1 MTVWTNWWRSTVA
14 VVLTGMALFAA
25 IPTASAQA
33 TPAGTVSVVPIN
45 GQVGGLTYGQLSEQW
60 WQRAFALTADQ
71 FGTCANE
78 PSGQVF
84 FLGENAGSTG
94 ATGSCTVPAGKFIM
108 FPVFNTEW
116 SQAEALATNSQTGAC
131 FVNGVNGKPIT
142 GTDFK
147 ALSDCAKTQ
156 AFKALPSAGG
166 TLEADVDGQTLPN
179 LTDFRA
185 PSPPPLFTFTAVE
198 GNPFG
203 LCPADGSC
211 PLTTMGASDGFWII
225 LNPLSAGE
233 HTIHA
238 KAEVPF
244 FPFTAE
250 FSSTLTVQ

>member
-1 MTVWTNWWRSTVA
+1 MTVWTNWLRSTVV

-25 IPTASAQA
+25 IPVASAQA

-45 GQVGGLTYGQLSEQW
+45 GTVGGLTYGQLSEQW
-60 WQRAFALTADQ
+60 WQRAMALTADQ

-84 FLGENAGSTG
+84 FLGESTG
-94 ATGSCTVPAGKFIM
+94 GTASSSCTVPAGKFIM
-108 FPVFNTEW
+108 FPVFNAEW
-116 SQAEALATNSQTGAC
+116 SQAEAAAQFQLTGSIC
-131 FVNGVNGKPIT
+131 FINGVNGKPIT

-156 AFKALPSAGG
+156 VFKGLPPAGG

-185 PSPPPLFTFTAVE
+185 PSPPPLFTFTTVA

-203 LCPADGSC
+203 LCPALGDC
-211 PLTTMGASDGFWII
+211 PLTTMAASDGFWII
-225 LNPLSAGE
+225 LNPLSAGV
-233 HTIHA
+233 HTLHFNA
-238 KAEVPF
+238 NVPF
-244 FPFTAE
+244 FPFT
-250 FSSTLTVQ
+250 SDVTYTLTVQ